1 MEKADI
7 QILHRV
13 YDEKSLQGCRSI
25 ISLIIFKSLE
35 NKVFNKYR
43 VFQPIHITGKKNNY
57 VIA

>member
-7 QILHRV
+7 QILHHV
-13 YDEKSLQGCRSI
+13 HDEKSLQSCRSI
-25 ISLIIFKSLE
+25 FSLIIFKSLE
-35 NKVFNKYR
+35 NKVFNEKI